1 MNRSNLRYMRRL
13 VGYVF
18 ANRGPLVMAAIMG
31 VIGFS
36 VTFVYP
42 WVVGSLFDNVI
53 APRAVNGVIPSVDQ
67 RMHRL
72 WVLIGISA
80 VTAILFSISG
90 FGKGHYTLKLGNRIV
105 TQLRR
110 DLFDHLHKLSL
121 QFYAKE
127 RTGGI
132 AWRVLHEV
140 HGVNGFIYA
149 GGLLVVLD
157 VLHLGI
163 AIVLLVAISAKLT
176 LAVLGVVPLYVLTFK
191 VFNPQVR
198 RASELVTQ
206 HMGKMTGAV
215 QEQLS
220 AIALVKSYASE
231 AREAAKFKHHN
242 EQHYHH
248 VIRQSRVGH
257 AVGAISELF
266 VHIGTTVI
274 VGFGGYLAL
283 RGAHPLTAGDIAK
296 FLGYVG
302 ILYGPVKRFA
312 DLNMVY
318 QNSIAS
324 LRRVF
329 RIFDI
334 TPKIQDKPTAVHT
347 IPQHGQV
354 TFENV
359 RFYYGEE
366 CDETRV
372 HLDEDEPD
380 DSPYRLAEKRKAEPK
395 WVLDGVNFEIAAG
408 ERVALVGPSGC
419 GKSTIASLVPR
430 LYEVCDG
437 RILIDGVDVRDYAQ
451 KSLRDG
457 IATVA
462 QESFIFSGTIREN
475 LMYGRPDATERDVI
489 EAAKAANAH
498 DFIMATPDG
507 YESLLGERGINVSG
521 GQRQR
526 LSIARALLKDPRILI
541 LDEAT
546 SSLDTES
553 EALVQEA
560 LERLMDSRTC
570 LIIAH
575 RLSTVRNADR
585 ILALS
590 NGKIVEAG
598 RHEELI
604 EQNGLY
610 ARLVRQQ
617 FGMHRIPRPDDT
629 APRNRRRRSHT
640 SSNCAGNLELDTAT
654 GVEPA

>member
-1 MNRSNLRYMRRL
+1 MNGHHLKYFKRL
-13 VGYVF
+13 LGYVF
-18 ANRGPLVMAAIMG
+18 ANRGTFVIAAIMG

-42 WVVGSLFDNVI
+42 WVIGSLFDYVI
-53 APRAVNGVIPSVDQ
+53 APRPVNGVLPTVEQ
-67 RMHRL
+67 RIHWL
-72 WVLIGISA
+72 WILIAISS
-80 VTAILFSISG
+80 VTAVLFAISG

-110 DLFDHLHKLSL
+110 DLFDHLQKLSL

-132 AWRVLHEV
+132 AWRVLQEV

-149 GGLLVVLD
+149 GGLLVALD

-163 AIVLLVAISAKLT
+163 AVALLVAISWKLT
-176 LAVLGVVPLYVLTFK
+176 LAVVFVLPLYVLTFK
-191 VFNPQVR
+191 AFNPLVR
-198 RASELVTQ
+198 ESSEIVAQ
-206 HMGKMTGAV
+206 HMGKMTGVV

-242 EQHYHH
+242 EEHYRH

-257 AVGAISELF
+257 TVGAVSELF
-266 VHIGTTVI
+266 VHLGTTII

-283 RGAHPLTAGDIAK
+283 KGSQPLTAGDIAR

-329 RIFDI
+329 RVFDI
-334 TPKIQDKPTAVHT
+334 RPKIQDKPGAIAMV
-347 IPQHGQV
+347 PPHGEV
-354 TFENV
+354 KFEDV

-366 CDETRV
+366 CDETRI

-380 DSPYRLAEKRKAEPK
+380 VSPFRLNEARKMERK
-395 WVLDGVNFEIAAG
+395 WVLDGVNFDIRAG

-419 GKSTIASLVPR
+419 GKSTVASLLPR
-430 LYEVCDG
+430 LYEVVEG
-437 RILIDGVDVRDYAQ
+437 RILVDEIDVRDYAL

-457 IATVA
+457 IATVQ
-462 QESFIFSGTIREN
+462 QESFIFSGTVREN
-475 LMYGRPDATERDVI
+475 LTYGRPDATDTEVI

-498 DFIMATPDG
+498 EFIMSTPDG
-507 YESLLGERGINVSG
+507 YQTMLGERGINLSG

-526 LSIARALLKDPRILI
+526 ISIARALLKDPRILI

-560 LERLMDSRTC
+560 LERLMQGRSC

-585 ILALS
+585 ILALQ
-590 NGKIVEAG
+590 NGKIVESG
-598 RHEELI
+598 CHEELI
-604 EQNGLY
+604 EMNGLY

-617 FGMHRIPRPDDT
+617 FGMHRIPKPGEK
-629 APRNRRRRSHT
+629 RRRSRAVD
-640 SSNCAGNLELDTAT
+640 SL
-654 GVEPA
+654 